1 MSTPAPAP
9 ASNNPVRPIAVGS
22 LLVRIGAVCH
32 RARRP
37 LLLIGPPGVGKSE
50 LFELLAHALGI
61 DLRIVDLSLCE
72 PSDLVGLPHQR
83 DGRTV
88 FAPPAWLPTDGE
100 GIIVFEELN
109 RAERFIQ
116 GPVLQLL
123 TARRLND
130 YALPPGWSCAAAI
143 NPDDGNHDVRPL
155 DAAMLSRFVVL
166 NVCADRREWLR
177 WARSNGVH
185 QAVVSVVASD
195 AAAFEHT
202 SPRSWKHASDLVLA
216 LTPQE
221 RGDREL
227 VHETLAGVL
236 PESLAVVLA
245 ESLGRVRDGDL
256 IAVDLLRRCATDAD
270 VKARLCDLRDQGR
283 TDVLRAL
290 AEDLRE
296 LLASPLELSR
306 LCTQRDFSLASFE
319 CLLALLPGDLRE
331 PLQDALAGNPAA
343 TRVLGVDFA
352 ELMTQGYQASGNDSR
367 ICEWQRDDQLHHR
380 ARLFVAGLC
389 VHLRTDANL
398 QALRR
403 LNTGRRVLGRI
414 LGDLRPQFRQP
425 LLDCLA
431 SLELEPILADRRP

>member
-1 MSTPAPAP
+1 MSTHSPAPAVT
-9 ASNNPVRPIAVGS
+9 NPVRAIAIGS
-22 LLVRIGAVCH
+22 LPVRIGMVCH

-50 LFELLAHALGI
+50 LFELLARTLGI
-61 DLRIVDLSLCE
+61 ELRIVDLSLCE

-166 NVCADRREWLR
+166 NVCADRREWLH
-177 WARSNGVH
+177 WARCNGVH
-185 QAVVSVVASD
+185 PAVMSVVAAD

-216 LTPQE
+216 LLPQE
-221 RGDREL
+221 RADREL

-236 PESLAVVLA
+236 PEAWVVVLT

-256 IAVDLLRRCATDAD
+256 IAVDLLRRCATDAEL
-270 VKARLCDLRDQGR
+270 KARVVLLREHGR

-290 AEDLRE
+290 ADDLRE
-296 LLASPLELSR
+296 LMASPLDLQR
-306 LCTQRDFSLASFE
+306 LCTQHDFALANFE
-319 CLLALLPGDLRE
+319 CLLGLLPGDLRE
-331 PLQDALAGNPAA
+331 PLQDALVGNPVAA
-343 TRVLGVDFA
+343 RVLEVDFA
-352 ELMTQGYQASGNDSR
+352 EMMTTGYQDRGHDRR
-367 ICEWQRDDQLHHR
+367 ICEWQRDDLLHHR
-380 ARLFVAGLC
+380 VRLFVAGLC
-389 VHLRTDANL
+389 NHLRTEANL
-398 QALRR
+398 QTLRCTNAGRR
-403 LNTGRRVLGRI
+403 LLGRI

-431 SLELEPILADRRP
+431 GLGLEPILADRRP